1 MPSSSLLDPIIYSWL
16 GAIVASPPI
25 DTAALRKSPLCND
38 CAAPRPIKRPHS
50 TDMDSGVGVAG
61 DDQETPRPAKR
72 LREIND
78 PFYFSPTSSSR
89 SDSTASVTSHKSGR
103 LSPTKQIHALRDLE
117 RPVIFC
123 DFNSVEADS
132 GRSDVAAMRT
142 AVQMLADGVG
152 IVDYDNADAF
162 GASLAQLSELD
173 RARLLRPWAR
183 DASRALRGVTP
194 AIHKIANIV
203 DDAIVLNTGA
213 GGAEDEW
220 NSDVQK
226 PLLKL
231 ALATSQH
238 TNVLSLH
245 SV

>member
-1 MPSSSLLDPIIYSWL
+1 
-16 GAIVASPPI
+16 
-25 DTAALRKSPLCND
+25 
-38 CAAPRPIKRPHS
+38 
-50 TDMDSGVGVAG
+50 MDSGVGVAS

-78 PFYFSPTSSSR
+78 LYHFSPTSSIR
-89 SDSTASVTSHKSGR
+89 SDSTASTTSHKSGR

-123 DFNSVEADS
+123 DFDSVEADR
-132 GRSDVAAMRT
+132 GRSDVTAMQT

-152 IVDYDNADAF
+152 IVDYDNADTF
-162 GASLAQLSELD
+162 RASIAKLSELD
-173 RARLLRPWAR
+173 RARLLQPWAR
-183 DASRALRGVTP
+183 DASRSLCGVTP
-194 AIHKIANIV
+194 AIHSIANIV
-203 DDAIVLNTGA
+203 DDAIVLNNGA

-231 ALATSQH
+231 ALATCRH

>member
-1 MPSSSLLDPIIYSWL
+1 
-16 GAIVASPPI
+16 
-25 DTAALRKSPLCND
+25 
-38 CAAPRPIKRPHS
+38 
-50 TDMDSGVGVAG
+50 MDSGVGVAT

-72 LREIND
+72 LCEIHD
-78 PFYFSPTSSSR
+78 PYYFSPTSSSR
-89 SDSTASVTSHKSGR
+89 SDSTSSVTSHKSGK
-103 LSPTKQIHALRDLE
+103 LSPAKQIHALRDLE
-117 RPVIFC
+117 RPIIFR
-123 DFNSVEADS
+123 DFNNVEADS
-132 GRSDVAAMRT
+132 GRADVAAMRT

-152 IVDYDNADAF
+152 IVDYDNTDAF
-162 GASLAQLSELD
+162 RASIAKLSELD
-173 RARLLRPWAR
+173 RARLLRPWSK
-183 DASRALRGVTP
+183 DASGSLCGVTP
-194 AIHKIANIV
+194 EIHKIANIV

-245 SV
+245 SVYVCNECADSFGDDKLITFKGNPLALIRRL

>member
-1 MPSSSLLDPIIYSWL
+1 
-16 GAIVASPPI
+16 
-25 DTAALRKSPLCND
+25 
-38 CAAPRPIKRPHS
+38 
-50 TDMDSGVGVAG
+50 MDSGVGVAS

-78 PFYFSPTSSSR
+78 PYRFSPTSSTR
-89 SDSTASVTSHKSGR
+89 SDSTASATSHKSGR

-123 DFNSVEADS
+123 DFDSAETDS

-152 IVDYDNADAF
+152 ILDYDNADEF
-162 GASLAQLSELD
+162 GASLARLLELD

-183 DASRALRGVTP
+183 DASRALYGATP
-194 AIHKIANIV
+194 AVHRIANIV

-231 ALATSQH
+231 ALATSRH
-238 TNVLSLH
+238 RNVLSLH

>member
-1 MPSSSLLDPIIYSWL
+1 
-16 GAIVASPPI
+16 
-25 DTAALRKSPLCND
+25 
-38 CAAPRPIKRPHS
+38 
-50 TDMDSGVGVAG
+50 MDSGVGVVS

-78 PFYFSPTSSSR
+78 PFYFSSTLSSR
-89 SDSTASVTSHKSGR
+89 SNSTASVTSHKSGR
-103 LSPTKQIHALRDLE
+103 LSPTKQIHALRNLE

-123 DFNSVEADS
+123 DLNSIESDG

-152 IVDYDNADAF
+152 IVEYDSADAF
-162 GASLAQLSELD
+162 RASLDQLSALD

-183 DASRALRGVTP
+183 DVNGALCGRTP
-194 AIHKIANIV
+194 EIRKITNII
-203 DDAIVLNTGA
+203 DDAIALNTGA

-231 ALATSQH
+231 ALATSRH